1 MSGVV
6 IKSIDEGAVRE
17 AMDAYARRLF
27 AISPEVEEIIVFG
40 SFADGTCAPGSDLD
54 VFVVLTRWA
63 NSVWDRIPEL
73 LPGPFPLGVD
83 LFPYTREEIAARA
96 PSPILDAVR
105 RSHWRYTR
113 TKLDAR
119 PT

>member
-1 MSGVV
+1 LGGVV
-6 IKSIDEGAVRE
+6 IKSIDEA
-17 AMDAYARRLF
+17 
-27 AISPEVEEIIVFG
+27 EIVVFG

-96 PSPILDAVR
+96 PSPVLDAVR
-105 RSHWRYTR
+105 RRRWRYTR
-113 TKLDAR
+113 TNWT
-119 PT
+119 PVCP